1 MNINNHI
8 QSLQKKHDDLQ
19 RLINAAFVHLQ
30 DDTKIKQL
38 KKQKLMLKDKILLL
52 YKNITSN

>member
-1 MNINNHI
+1 MNIMSHI
-8 QSLQKKHDDLQ
+8 QNLQKKHDDLQ
-19 RLINAAFVHLQ
+19 ILINTAFLHLQ

-52 YKNITSN
+52 YKDITNN

>member
-19 RLINAAFVHLQ
+19 RLINAAFLHLQ

-38 KKQKLMLKDKILLL
+38 KKQKLILKDKILLL
-52 YKNITSN
+52 YKNIASN

>member
-1 MNINNHI
+1 MSHI
-8 QSLQKKHDDLQ
+8 QNLQKKHDDLQ
-19 RLINAAFVHLQ
+19 RLINAAFLHLQ

-52 YKNITSN
+52 YKNITNN

>member
-1 MNINNHI
+1 MSIMSHI
-8 QSLQKKHDDLQ
+8 QNLQKKHDDLQ
-19 RLINAAFVHLQ
+19 RLINAAFLHLQ

-52 YKNITSN
+52 YKNITNN

>member
-1 MNINNHI
+1 M
-8 QSLQKKHDDLQ
+8 
-19 RLINAAFVHLQ
+19 Q

>member
-19 RLINAAFVHLQ
+19 RLINAAFSHLH